1 MNKRL
6 QIFIVIIP
14 ILLMACSI
22 FSPAPASTP
31 AAVANT
37 ESAAEA
43 AAMDATSTR
52 IIPTIPLPTKTLI
65 PTKTL
70 LPSPTF
76 TATPDFSGFVI
87 GDGVNI
93 RKGPATVYDVVN
105 AYDKDTG
112 VVVTGKNKDCSWV
125 AVDLPD
131 GKSGWIRADLLDFG
145 VSCTLLS
152 VPAIPPTPTPLP
164 YVPPTAT
171 ACSGA
176 TVKVTIINNTGG
188 VVYLNLR
195 GPCTYSFYLPTGTS
209 SINVIP
215 GTYSYTGNGCGGSS
229 LGGSQSLNASTKW
242 TFFCK

>member
-1 MNKRL
+1 LKNRL
-6 QIFIVIIP
+6 SIFILVIP
-14 ILLMACSI
+14 ILLLACSL
-22 FSPAPASTP
+22 FSPTP
-31 AAVANT
+31 AEAPTAVNT
-37 ESAAEA
+37 EAPEILST
-43 AAMDATSTR
+43 ATLINTLV
-52 IIPTIPLPTKTLI
+52 IPTKPL

-70 LPSPTF
+70 LPSPTL

-93 RKGPATVYDVVN
+93 RKGPDTVYDVVN
-105 AYDKDTG
+105 AYDKDTQ
-112 VVVTGKNKDCSWV
+112 VVVTGKNNDCSWV

-152 VPAIPPTPTPLP
+152 VPPIPPTPTPLP
-164 YVPPTAT
+164 YVPPTPT
-171 ACSGA
+171 ACSGSTA
-176 TVKVTIINNTGG
+176 KVTIINNTGG

-195 GPCTYSFYLPTGTS
+195 GPCAYTFYLPTGTS
-209 SINVIP
+209 TINVIP

-229 LGGSQSLNASTKW
+229 LGGSQSLNSSTEW